1 MRRSLKILSA
11 TSALTL
17 IAAAAQAATLNV
29 TNVSAAWSGYTG
41 GGTTVTTSTSGDVEQ
56 LRWGNPVPSTGGK
69 SGYDFDP
76 LSPSGPHS
84 QDTAFNI
91 GTFTH
96 HNFPIAPGTSI
107 TSATLDV
114 EFTFYLGT
122 DTDTTYTRM
131 SQFVFDHN
139 ETGNADNPCENGLP
153 NSDPSNAGGCA
164 DLVTASTNPATSETF
179 TISEGGITRTYVF
192 DVTGFNIGDDFW
204 TKENMSNTA
213 NLQARFTYEENIAPV
228 PLPAAAWLL
237 MAGMGGF
244 AAVGRRRRRS

>member
-1 MRRSLKILSA
+1 MRKSLRILSA
-11 TSALTL
+11 ASVLTL
-17 IAAAAQAATLNV
+17 VAVAAQAATLNV
-29 TNVSAAWSGYTG
+29 TNVSAAWSNVIG
-41 GGTTVTTSTSGDVEQ
+41 GVAVTNTMDGDVAE
-56 LRWGNPVPSTGGK
+56 LRWGTGANK

-96 HNFPIAPGTSI
+96 HNFPIDAGTAI
-107 TSATLDV
+107 TGATLNV
-114 EFTFYLGT
+114 EFTFYLGSDMGT
-122 DTDTTYTRM
+122 SYTRT

-139 ETGNADNPCENGLP
+139 ETGNADDPCENGLP

-179 TISEGGITRTYVF
+179 TITEGGVTRTYVF

-213 NLQARFTYEENIAPV
+213 TLQAQFTYEENIAPV

-237 MAGMGGF
+237 MAGVGGF

>member
-1 MRRSLKILSA
+1 MRRSLRILSA
-11 TSALTL
+11 ASALTL

-29 TNVSAAWSGYTG
+29 TNVSAVWSNPIG
-41 GGTTVTTSTSGDVEQ
+41 GAAVTTGMNGDVAE
-56 LRWGNPVPSTGGK
+56 LRWGTGAKK

-84 QDTAFNI
+84 QDTVFNI

-96 HNFPIAPGTSI
+96 HNFPIGDGTGISG
-107 TSATLDV
+107 ATLDV
-114 EFTFYLGT
+114 EFTFYLGS
-122 DTDTTYTRM
+122 DSSTTYTRM

-139 ETGNADNPCENGLP
+139 ETPNSANPCANGLP
-153 NSDPSNAGGCA
+153 NGDPSNAGGCA

-179 TISEGGITRTYVF
+179 TITEGGITRTYVF
-192 DVTGFNIGDDFW
+192 DVTGFNIGEDFW
-204 TKENMSNTA
+204 TKENMSNSAT
-213 NLQARFTYEENIAPV
+213 LQAQYTYEENIAPV

-237 MAGMGGF
+237 MAGVGGF